1 MCPPRCEC
9 RPTPWEGS
17 SDARCCHWRRAN
29 PAMELHPVAALCVG
43 DGGTGV
49 DRAVPESDFWICA
62 PGRIVLEP
70 RRHVGAAAVARSG
83 LHRRDLGHHGI
94 ALHDPLPSG
103 TLGDAP
109 AVGRVVVVGRAP
121 DGVVLLGRPREV
133 SHRAGRLGVGSAQA
147 ERAAHYR
154 DPEKRDHLATRDARR
169 HVAPPRRAVAR
180 VLHAGVLVDDR
191 GHNFHL
197 YAEAYGER
205 VARRAHRL

>member
-70 RRHVGAAAVARSG
+70 RRHV
-83 LHRRDLGHHGI
+83 
-94 ALHDPLPSG
+94 
-103 TLGDAP
+103 
-109 AVGRVVVVGRAP
+109 
-121 DGVVLLGRPREV
+121 
-133 SHRAGRLGVGSAQA
+133 
-147 ERAAHYR
+147 
-154 DPEKRDHLATRDARR
+154 
-169 HVAPPRRAVAR
+169 VAR